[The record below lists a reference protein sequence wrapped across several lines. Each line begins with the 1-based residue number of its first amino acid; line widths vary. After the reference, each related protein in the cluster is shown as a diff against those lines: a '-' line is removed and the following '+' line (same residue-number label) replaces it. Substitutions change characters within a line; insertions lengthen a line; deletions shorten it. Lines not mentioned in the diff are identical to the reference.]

1 MIMGVICVLIGY
13 LVIALIIFAVLDYF
27 ETKKNIFSVEE
38 LIFVSILWIFILAGL
53 ILVMPFYIINKLIK
67 RRIGY
72 EELY

>member
-1 MIMGVICVLIGY
+1 MGVICVLIGY